1 MNLTPS
7 QLNKLKSDYAYRLV
21 DNMDMDTL
29 IMVAVETIENN
40 IKDYEYEDLKEEM
53 IDYYGEEEFNELIST
68 INPYTEENPEAV
80 TDYGVG
86 K

>member
-1 MNLTPS
+1 MHLTTS
-7 QLNKLKSDYAYRLV
+7 QLNKLKADYAYRLV
-21 DNMDMDTL
+21 DDMDMDTL
-29 IMVAVETIENN
+29 ITVAVECIENN
-40 IKDYEYEDLKEEM
+40 IKDYDFEDLKEEC
-53 IDYYGEEEFNELIST
+53 IDYYGEEEFNELMRL